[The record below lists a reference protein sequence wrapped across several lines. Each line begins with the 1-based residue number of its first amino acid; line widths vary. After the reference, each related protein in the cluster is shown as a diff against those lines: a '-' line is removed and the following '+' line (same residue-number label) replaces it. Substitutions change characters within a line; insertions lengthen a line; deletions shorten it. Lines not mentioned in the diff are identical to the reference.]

1 VQKPYFKKNN
11 RGKKMKP
18 IKLFVL
24 IITINF
30 LFIGTTKA
38 QYQMEELDRGLVA
51 VATESGV
58 YLGWRLLA
66 TDPDTIAF
74 NICRGQ
80 ERINTEPITSSTNF
94 LDSDGS
100 TGDAYHVVSILG
112 GIEQDV
118 SEVVNPWQQNYL
130 TIPLQRPA
138 GGTTPDNVN
147 YDYNANDCSV
157 ADLDGDNEYEIV
169 LKWDPSDSKD
179 NSQSGYTG
187 DVYLDGLEMDG
198 TLLWRINLGRNIRAG
213 AHYTQFMVYD
223 LDGDGKAELACKT
236 ADGSVD
242 GLGNVIGDPEA
253 DYRNSD
259 GYILSGPEFFT
270 IFSGETGEALAT
282 TDYLP
287 ARGNVSSWGDSYG
300 NRVDRFLAGVAYLD
314 GERPSV
320 VMCRGYYTRTVL
332 AAWDW
337 RDGSLTSRWVFDS
350 NNDYSSY
357 AGQGNH
363 QLSIADVDQ
372 DGKDEIVY
380 GSMAVDD
387 DGSGLWNSNLGHGDA
402 LHVSDIDINR
412 PGLEVWG
419 IHENA
424 QKGSALL
431 DAKTGEIIWATGP
444 ADVGRGVSAN
454 LDDTREG
461 MECWGG
467 TDGLRSALNVKVGPT
482 PPSSNHVV
490 WWDGDLTRELLDGNN
505 IRKYGGSHP
514 YLLIADGCSS
524 NNGTKSNPSLQAD
537 LFGDWREEVIWR
549 TSDNQNL
556 RIYTTTDTTSYRIPT
571 LMHDRQYRLAIA
583 WQNVAYNQPPHPSFF
598 IGAGMFTP
606 DSLRPP
612 SAPLNVE
619 ALALTDSV
627 RIWWDANIDL
637 DLQGYNIYRSEQPQ
651 ESFEKINNT
660 LLTKTIFYDT
670 NVVNDITYYYA
681 ITAVDTA
688 GNESSFSNIVEA
700 TPTIRPDAPTGISAR
715 SDQNSALILW
725 DSQDFDYVSW
735 INVYRSEAL
744 AGGYTLID
752 SLSKTSM
759 SFFDDQLAEGRTYY
773 YSITIVDTAG
783 IESFL
788 SDPVVITTGSAFTM
802 QAEDAEIIGT
812 VWLEENHLG
821 FHGTGFANFD
831 VSNSSVEFTHMPGF
845 GGGQR
850 TLIFRYA
857 LGNTNRT
864 GSLIVNGVSQSL
876 TMRNTGEWTNYVVDS
891 VAVTLESGYN
901 NTIRFSATGS
911 DFGNL
916 DEITIAAKTIVV
928 VDPSQDGGIPTSYR
942 LYQNYPNPFNPTT
955 MIGYDLPKKD
965 HVKLTIYNI
974 LGEEVQTLINKEI
987 PAGAHLFT
995 VDMKNLP
1002 SGIYFYTIKT
1012 GYFYQTKKMV
1022 LIR

>member
-1 VQKPYFKKNN
+1 
-11 RGKKMKP
+11 MKP

-24 IITINF
+24 IITISF

-38 QYQMEELDRGLVA
+38 QYQMEELDRGLIA

-66 TDPDTIAF
+66 SDPDTIAF

-80 ERINTEPITSSTNF
+80 ERINTELITASTNF
-94 LDSDGS
+94 LDS
-100 TGDAYHVVSILG
+100 TGTVSDQYFVVSVLDG
-112 GIEQDV
+112 VEQDLSKIV
-118 SEVVNPWQQNYL
+118 YPWQQNYL

-169 LKWDPSDSKD
+169 LKWDPSNSKD
-179 NSQSGYTG
+179 NSQDGYTG
-187 DVYLDGLEMDG
+187 NVYLDGLEMDG

-213 AHYTQFMVYD
+213 AHYTQFVVYD

-236 ADGSVD
+236 ADGTVD

-253 DYRNSD
+253 DYRNSN

-270 IFSGETGEALAT
+270 IFSGETGEVVAT
-282 TDYLP
+282 TNYVP
-287 ARGNVSSWGDSYG
+287 ARGNVSSWGDDYG
-300 NRVDRFLAGVAYLD
+300 NRVDRFLACVAYLD

-337 RDGSLTSRWVFDS
+337 RNNTLTSRWIFDS
-350 NNDYSSY
+350 NNGYPSY

-363 QLSIADVDQ
+363 NLSVADVDQ

-387 DGSGLWNSNLGHGDA
+387 GGSGLWNSNLGHGDA

-444 ADVGRGVSAN
+444 GDVGRGVSAN
-454 LDDTREG
+454 LDDTQDG

-467 TDGLRSALNVKVGPT
+467 TDGLRSAQNVRIGPA

-524 NNGTKSNPSLQAD
+524 NNGTKSNPALQAD

-612 SAPLNVE
+612 SAPRNVE

-627 RIWWDANIDL
+627 IIWWDANIDI
-637 DLQGYNIYRSEQPQ
+637 DLQGYNIYRGKQPQ
-651 ESFEKINNT
+651 ESFEKINDV
-660 LLTKTIFYDT
+660 LLVKTEFTDT
-670 NVVNDITYYYA
+670 NVVNDTTYYYA
-681 ITAVDTA
+681 VTAVDTD
-688 GNESSFSNIVEA
+688 GNESVFSKIVEA
-700 TPTIRPDAPTGISAR
+700 TPTIRPDAPTGVFAR
-715 SDQNSALILW
+715 NDQNSALILW

-735 INVYRSEAL
+735 IKVYRSEAL
-744 AGGYTLID
+744 VGGYSLID
-752 SLSKTSM
+752 SLSKSATSLTNN
-759 SFFDDQLAEGRTYY
+759 QLIEGETYY
-773 YSITIVDTAG
+773 FRVTIVDTAG
-783 IESFL
+783 VESFL
-788 SDPVVITTGSAFTM
+788 SDPAVVTIGSSFTM
-802 QAEDAEIIGT
+802 QAEDAEIIGN
-812 VWLEENHLG
+812 VWIDENHIG
-821 FHGTGFANFD
+821 YHGTGFANFD
-831 VSNSSVEFTHMPGF
+831 ANNSSVEFTYMPGF

-857 LGNTNRT
+857 LGNTDRT
-864 GSLIVNGVSQSL
+864 GSLIINGVSQNL
-876 TMRNTGEWTNYVVDS
+876 TMRNTGEWTNCVTDS

-901 NTIRFSATGS
+901 NAIRFSATGS

-916 DEITIAAKTIVV
+916 DEITLV
-928 VDPSQDGGIPTSYR
+928 
-942 LYQNYPNPFNPTT
+942 NPK
-955 MIGYDLPKKD
+955 LVAVD
-965 HVKLTIYNI
+965 HVQVS
-974 LGEEVQTLINKEI
+974 G
-987 PAGAHLFT
+987 
-995 VDMKNLP
+995 LP
-1002 SGIYFYTIKT
+1002 
-1012 GYFYQTKKMV
+1012 
-1022 LIR
+1022 